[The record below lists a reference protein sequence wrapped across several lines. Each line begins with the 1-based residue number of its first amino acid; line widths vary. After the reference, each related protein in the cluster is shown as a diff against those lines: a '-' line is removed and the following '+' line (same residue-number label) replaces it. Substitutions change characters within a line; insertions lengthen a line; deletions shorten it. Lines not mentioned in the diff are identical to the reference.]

1 MGGEPFVQGWIII
14 ERDSCWNV
22 VANRNSKIGSGS
34 LVYGGVYDLR
44 TNTKPYF
51 LTSLLKQDVWQA
63 PAIPDSTSIEE
74 TVGLKLSFGWN
85 FKGDKVEISSH
96 TILVITAYLP
106 TWMVWSLWLH
116 L

>member
-1 MGGEPFVQGWIII
+1 MDGIWGGSPLSKGESSLKEIAVGMWLPIGIQKSVQ
-14 ERDSCWNV
+14 V
-22 VANRNSKIGSGS
+22 VWCM
-34 LVYGGVYDLR
+34 GGVYDLR

-106 TWMVWSLWLH
+106 TWMV
-116 L
+116 